1 MQPHGH
7 DPMNCSAV
15 RLERIAAIHRAHARE
30 LEHRVARR
38 AHATPQ
44 TIEDACSHAWVQLL
58 THSQVDVGQPAWRVL
73 AWLAQTATRE
83 VWRMQRQRRRDEL
96 VDPAALEQCLQAR
109 TAPGADDVMAQRDRL
124 RLVGEVAERPRR
136 FLLRLAT
143 GHSYREIAVD
153 EAVSLTTTARQ
164 IVRARRLLRE
174 LEAAQ
179 AA

>member
-30 LEHRVARR
+30 LERRVARR

-44 TIEDACSHAWVQLL
+44 TIEDACSQAWVQLL
-58 THSQVDVGQPAWRVL
+58 THPQVDVGLPAGRVL
-73 AWLAQTATRE
+73 VWLALTATRE
-83 VWRMQRQRRRDEL
+83 VWRVQRQRRRDEL
-96 VDPAALEQCLQAR
+96 VVPAALEQCPRAR
-109 TAPGADDVMAQRDRL
+109 TAPSAEDVVAQRDRL

-153 EAVSLTTTARQ
+153 EAVSRTTTTKQ
-164 IVRARRLLRE
+164 ITRARRLLRE
-174 LEAAQ
+174 LDAEHAA
-179 AA
+179 